1 MINLQFGLF
10 FAAVEASPH
19 DLCWANFLLP
29 SQGSELNE
37 SPPAECGKDFRLLQG
52 SLEGRR
58 WIINDDIMLRNEIYD
73 ALFKSICF
81 CGKSLFSIQV
91 VFLLS
96 SLISPGPPNPPR
108 SLRVVEVKIIIFRR
122 RILKCHNLD
131 AQWDRRLYPL
141 QGSASALKPE
151 GSTGNWLWK
160 IINKLSTVNLTNDCH
175 TQL

>member
-1 MINLQFGLF
+1 MIFSIPRALSSWGGTQRHRKKHKQTSEDWRWLIYSSAS

-37 SPPAECGKDFRLLQG
+37 SPPAECGKDFRLLHG
-52 SLEGRR
+52 SLKGRR

-81 CGKSLFSIQV
+81 CVKSLFSIQV

-96 SLISPGPPNPPR
+96 SLISSGPPNPPL
-108 SLRVVEVKIIIFRR
+108 SSGCWGENNNFSPKDLEV
-122 RILKCHNLD
+122 
-131 AQWDRRLYPL
+131 
-141 QGSASALKPE
+141 S
-151 GSTGNWLWK
+151 
-160 IINKLSTVNLTNDCH
+160 
-175 TQL
+175 